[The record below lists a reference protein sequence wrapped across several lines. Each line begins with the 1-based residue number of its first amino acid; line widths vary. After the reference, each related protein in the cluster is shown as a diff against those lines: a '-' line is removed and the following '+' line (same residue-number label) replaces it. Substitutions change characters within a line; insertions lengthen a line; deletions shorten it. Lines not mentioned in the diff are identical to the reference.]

1 MADITHRTRLSAGG
15 RVVIPAEF
23 RDKLGIVEG
32 DPLDLVLVDDCVRI
46 VPRKLVV
53 ARAKQRIRRAVGAL
67 ASPSDDITAARAT
80 EGDDA

>member
-1 MADITHRTRLSAGG
+1 M
-15 RVVIPAEF
+15 VIPAEF

-32 DPLDLVLVDDCVRI
+32 DPLDLVLVDDSVRI

-53 ARAKQRIRRAVGAL
+53 ARAKQRIRRAVGGL
-67 ASPSDDITAARAT
+67 ASPSDDITAARAK